1 MDLPSTGCPLI
12 THNLISAQ
20 NAIGWR
26 QTFNGRMCTEWADLH
41 GRWFRHV
48 SNEEKK
54 LSGQLWTA
62 AIIGRT
68 WRSWQTVWELRN
80 GDARGRD
87 ENTWQIANMFKVK
100 RELKVG

>member
-1 MDLPSTGCPLI
+1 M
-12 THNLISAQ
+12 
-20 NAIGWR
+20 
-26 QTFNGRMCTEWADLH
+26 FNGRVCAEWADLQ
-41 GRWFRHV
+41 GKWSRHV

-80 GDARGRD
+80 GDAHGRD